1 MRNVVD
7 KWRAER
13 EAERT
18 KRRLEAIA
26 ENSSDAILTVDST
39 NTIQFVNQ
47 ATEDLFG
54 YDPETLRGDSLFT
67 LIPERYRDGHRQGME
82 RFLETNDR
90 SLDWTAIEFSAQ
102 HREGHEVPVSISFS
116 TFKEGGERKFVGVLR
131 DISERV
137 RMEDEL
143 RERER
148 RFRQMAENIQE
159 MVWMTDP
166 TKGEVLYVNPA
177 YEEIWG
183 RSPDA
188 LYEDPQSF
196 ADAIHPED
204 RDRVEEILDPQS
216 TGSYEEE
223 YRIVRPNGET
233 RWVYDRAVPVKNEAG
248 EVYRTVGIA
257 SDITERRERERE
269 FDRVV
274 ELLDHT
280 ERVADVGG
288 WEVDPKTGDAF
299 WSDHLFELIGW
310 EGDRAPSLED
320 IADIYVEEDRPR
332 VEAAVENALT
342 HGESFAIEARLQRSN
357 GEDRWMEI
365 RGDPHVE
372 NGEVT
377 TLRGAVH
384 DITERKQRERALHE
398 LYDVTSD
405 PDLSFDEKVQALLRL
420 GRRELGTEYGTLSS
434 IHDDE
439 YVFEFVDTD
448 RETIQPGD
456 VVPVS
461 ATNCELVASTRQTV
475 VIGDVERDA
484 PEETGRAGFTE
495 WGISSYIGAPVFD
508 TGDVYGTFCFY
519 DTAARADR
527 FTDWEETL
535 VDLMSNWVTVEL
547 QRKRTTEQLRDQ
559 NEQLSQFASIVSHD
573 LRNPLNV
580 AKGRLE
586 LVREEDDGEHI
597 DAVRRSHERM
607 QDLIDDLLALARVG
621 EQMGEL
627 ERVNPADVASD
638 CWRTVATTEA
648 TLRTAIS
655 RSVRADESRFRQLF
669 ENLISNAIE
678 HGGEDVTVTVGELD
692 DGFYVEDTGVGIPEE
707 NRDSVFE
714 PSYSTTRNGTGFGL
728 HIVNQVVKAHGWDI
742 RVTTGA
748 RDGARFEVTG
758 VEFSSE

>member
-1 MRNVVD
+1 M
-7 KWRAER
+7 
-13 EAERT
+13 
-18 KRRLEAIA
+18 
-26 ENSSDAILTVDST
+26 
-39 NTIQFVNQ
+39 
-47 ATEDLFG
+47 
-54 YDPETLRGDSLFT
+54 
-67 LIPERYRDGHRQGME
+67 IPERYRDGHRQGME

-320 IADIYVEEDRPR
+320 IVDIYAEEDRPR